1 MHYIEKYLTK
11 LLKLKEEKGW
21 KYLYFMID
29 VHNTIIK
36 STYNK
41 TTDFEYF
48 PYALETLKLLKER
61 GDIKIIMWTSSY
73 PEVIEKYDDKF
84 WEDGV
89 CFNYVN
95 ENPEIENDDIRCFSA
110 KFFYDFG
117 IDDKF
122 GFDAETDWKV
132 IYDILSNDRRS

>member
-1 MHYIEKYLTK
+1 
-11 LLKLKEEKGW
+11 
-21 KYLYFMID
+21 MID

-84 WEDGV
+84 WEDGI

-95 ENPEIENDDIRCFSA
+95 ENPEIENDDIRCFST

-122 GFDAETDWKV
+122 GFDAETDWKI
-132 IYDILSNDRRS
+132 IYDVLSNDRRS

>member
-1 MHYIEKYLTK
+1 
-11 LLKLKEEKGW
+11 
-21 KYLYFMID
+21 MID

-84 WEDGV
+84 WEDGI

-95 ENPEIENDDIRCFSA
+95 ENPEIKNDNIRCFST

-132 IYDILSNDRRS
+132 IYDTLNK